1 MYRTSTIQPEQATND
16 HRYEWLVKGGIKPVF
31 MAIASVQVVV
41 CVSTVALCKFPDVVD
56 AEGLNAR
63 GEREREREREREK
76 GLTDLQQ
83 ISSARR
89 TAPFLPDTTFWK
101 N

>member
-1 MYRTSTIQPEQATND
+1 MYRTSTTQPEQATND

-41 CVSTVALCKFPDVVD
+41 CVSTVALCKFTDGVD
-56 AEGLNAR
+56 AEGLNA
-63 GEREREREREREK
+63 REREK

-89 TAPFLPDTTFWK
+89 TAPFLPDTTFWR

>member
-1 MYRTSTIQPEQATND
+1 MYRTSTTQPEQATND

-41 CVSTVALCKFPDVVD
+41 CVSTVALCKFTDGVD

-63 GEREREREREREK
+63 ERDK

-89 TAPFLPDTTFWK
+89 TAPFLPDTTFWR

>member
-1 MYRTSTIQPEQATND
+1 MYRTSTTQPEQATND

-41 CVSTVALCKFPDVVD
+41 CVSTVALCKFTDGVD

-63 GEREREREREREK
+63 ERERK
-76 GLTDLQQ
+76 G
-83 ISSARR
+83 
-89 TAPFLPDTTFWK
+89 
-101 N
+101 